1 MSQLPVAEDPSTRQ
15 PRGWKLLKS
24 ISTGVTSAVSD
35 ANLIVLLIVFIIVCL
50 LALYVNVITP
60 DTSRAIQQFSLH
72 TPDRSPP
79 RGRFDPG
86 DDVRPPEIAR

>member
-50 LALYVNVITP
+50 LALYVNVITS
-60 DTSRAIQQFSLH
+60 DGSLAIPQFGSY
-72 TPDRSPP
+72 PQSIIAKRPF
-79 RGRFDPG
+79 RPG
-86 DDVRPPEIAR
+86 DDVRPPEFPR